1 MTNADL
7 KILAVDDNSINLKLL
22 NRTLANSSFIV
33 LTAPS
38 GQEAIDLALKEKPD
52 LILLDVLMP
61 HMDGYETCKIL
72 KEKAETRHIPVIFLS
87 AKNETID
94 KAKGLALG
102 AVDYLT
108 KPFDPIEIVARI
120 RTHMNIREEVIELRR
135 RNEELKQ
142 QLDAPGRS
150 VSGNASTQDQLK
162 YIDTLRNTNYREINK
177 FFQVFA
183 RVKFSRPPVTT
194 VFIPVLMDNQNYVY
208 LVSGGFEKD
217 YKTSFVQLLLEKY
230 VNGYFKSL
238 SEKSFSDKDL
248 NKIFELI
255 LDQFSPDVY
264 DAAFT
269 LSLSYINATRSE
281 MTICSVHQT
290 IPQILNAYGEI
301 QKTELTPVF
310 YESKYARI
318 IKAYKIKIPPGSVI
332 CNYLSGK
339 EIVQQEEIQN
349 YTIPALKMYPDD
361 LPRCIEHVYS
371 NLPEKL
377 QDQLITAIKI
387 LSV

>member
-38 GQEAIDLALKEKPD
+38 GQEAINIALIEKPD

-72 KEKAETRHIPVIFLS
+72 KEKSETRHIPVIFLS

-108 KPFDPIEIVARI
+108 KPFDPVEIVARI
-120 RTHMNIREEVIELRR
+120 RTHMNIREEVIDLRR
-135 RNEELKQ
+135 RNAELLQ
-142 QLDAPGRS
+142 QLENPGRS
-150 VSGNASTQDQLK
+150 ASGNASTQDQLK
-162 YIDTLRNTNYREINK
+162 YIDTIRTTNYREINK

-194 VFIPVLMDNQNYVY
+194 VFIPALMDNQNYVY

-264 DAAFT
+264 DTAFT
-269 LSLSYINATRSE
+269 LSLAYINATRSE
-281 MTICSVHQT
+281 MTIYSVHQS
-290 IPQILNAYGEI
+290 IPQVLNENGEI

-310 YESKYARI
+310 FESKYARI
-318 IKAYKIKIPPGSVI
+318 IKAYKIKIPPGSVV
-332 CNYLSGK
+332 CNYFSGK
-339 EIVQQEEIQN
+339 DLAQQDDVHNI
-349 YTIPALKMYPDD
+349 TGPALKLYPND
-361 LPRCIEHVYS
+361 LARCIEHIYS
-371 NLPEKL
+371 NLPEKI

-387 LSV
+387 LPV